1 MPKKRF
7 VQIDY
12 RLNNLIPTINTL
24 PIIAGKIKLIIQMPA
39 AAETIPIVFTLNNP
53 NSCKLI
59 LPLKPSS
66 ASAIVGTIAITKK
79 STATIIA
86 KSSIEA
92 ATPKTS
98 SKTTYCTTNT
108 K

>member
-1 MPKKRF
+1 M
-7 VQIDY
+7 QLSY
-12 RLNNLIPTINTL
+12 RLNNLTPTINIL
-24 PIIAGKIKLIIQMPA
+24 PIIAGKIKLIIHIPA

-59 LPLKPSS
+59 FPLKPNS
-66 ASAIVGTIAITKK
+66 ANAIVGTIAITKK

-86 KSSIEA
+86 KSSLEA
-92 ATPKTS
+92 STPKTS
-98 SKTTYCTTNT
+98 SKTTYCKTNT